1 VKKRKLNP
9 SEVDMEIDKIELHK
23 IIEQEIVPN
32 ENIIVWSD
40 VYLKAV
46 KKTLDEQIL
55 VHHIAPGLAKQRLVK
70 YITERLE
77 SELNISTYTDENM
90 H

>member
-1 VKKRKLNP
+1 M
-9 SEVDMEIDKIELHK
+9 EVDKIELQK

-46 KKTLDEQIL
+46 KNTLDEQVL
-55 VHHIAPGLAKQRLVK
+55 VHNIEPDLAKKRLVK

-77 SELNISTYTDENM
+77 NELNTSIYTDENL